1 MTTTPAH
8 SDPARSDP
16 ESSGGA
22 STERLTFWEEATRW
36 TLSVDHKK
44 LGLMYIAAG
53 LVFFLIG
60 GIEAAFMRLQLMK
73 ADAGIIDPE
82 TFNQLFTMHGTTMVF
97 LVGMPILLGFGNYLI
112 PLMVGARDMAFPR
125 LNAFGFWLFIFG
137 GILLYFSYIGSQ
149 GLYGAPSA
157 PDVGWFA
164 YAPLTSRTFSRGNST
179 DYWILGILVS
189 GFGSMTTAINF
200 IATILCMRCPGMK
213 LMRMPMIAW
222 MMLVVAGLVL
232 VAIPVLTAAQAMLLL
247 DRSLGAHFFDPET
260 QGSAVLWQHLFWFF
274 GHPEVY
280 ILILPAFGFVSEIL
294 PVFSRK
300 AIFGYS
306 LMVAATVGIG
316 FIALGVWAHHMFV
329 IGMGPVLD
337 SFFAAA
343 TFLISVPTGIKIF
356 NWIGTMWGG
365 RLRFATPML
374 FVTGF
379 IAMFVIG
386 GLTGIMLATVP
397 MDWQLSDSYF
407 VVGHFHYV
415 LFGGTVFGIFG
426 AIFYWFP
433 KATGRM
439 LDDKLGKWT
448 FWLLF
453 IGFTLTFMPMHVSGV
468 LGMPRRV
475 YTYEADRG
483 FELWNMIST
492 IGVPVQM
499 AGILVFLWNVVRS
512 LRKGEIAGNDP
523 WDAWTLEW
531 ATTSPPP
538 EWNFDRVPT
547 VTSARPLWDLKNPED
562 PDAHYE

>member
-1 MTTTPAH
+1 MNTSIAANEGAH
-8 SDPARSDP
+8 A
-16 ESSGGA
+16 GGEGPL
-22 STERLTFWEEATRW
+22 SFWESAMRW

-44 LGLMYIAAG
+44 LGIMYICAG
-53 LVFFLIG
+53 MVFFLIG
-60 GIEAAFMRLQLMK
+60 GLEAALMRLQL
-73 ADAGIIDPE
+73 ARANAGIIDPE

-97 LVGMPILLGFGNYLI
+97 LVGMPVLLGFGNFLI

-137 GILLYFSYIGSQ
+137 GLLLYFSYIGSE
-149 GLYGAPSA
+149 GLYGAPGA

-179 DYWILGILVS
+179 DYWILGIMVS

-200 IATILCMRCPGMK
+200 IATVLCMRCPGMK

-222 MMLVVAGLVL
+222 MMLVVAALVL
-232 VAIPVLTAAQAMLLL
+232 VAVPVLTAAQVMLLL
-247 DRSLGAHFFDPET
+247 DRSLGAHFFDPQT
-260 QGSAVLWQHLFWFF
+260 QGSAVLWQHLFWLF

-280 ILILPAFGFVSEIL
+280 ILVLPAFGFVSEIL

-329 IGMGPVLD
+329 VGMGPVLD
-337 SFFAAA
+337 SFFAAS

-356 NWIGTMWGG
+356 NWLGTMWGG

-379 IAMFVIG
+379 VAMFIIG

-397 MDWQLSDSYF
+397 IDWQLSDSYF

-415 LFGGTVFGIFG
+415 LFGGTVFGIFA

-439 LDDKLGKWT
+439 LNEHLGKWC

-453 IGFTLTFMPMHVSGV
+453 IGFTMTFMPMHISGI
-468 LGMPRRV
+468 LGMPRRI

-483 FELWNMIST
+483 FEIWNLISS

-499 AGILVFLWNVVRS
+499 AGVLCFLWNVVKS
-512 LRKGEIAGNDP
+512 LRNGAIAGDDP

-531 ATTSPPP
+531 STSSPPP
-538 EWNFDRVPT
+538 EWNFDHIPT
-547 VTSARPLWDLKNPED
+547 CTSARPLWDKKHPED

>member
-1 MTTTPAH
+1 MNTSIAANEGAH
-8 SDPARSDP
+8 A
-16 ESSGGA
+16 GGEGPL
-22 STERLTFWEEATRW
+22 SFWESAMRW

-44 LGLMYIAAG
+44 LGIMYICAG
-53 LVFFLIG
+53 MVFFLIG
-60 GIEAAFMRLQLMK
+60 GLEAALMRLQL
-73 ADAGIIDPE
+73 ARANAGIIDPE

-97 LVGMPILLGFGNYLI
+97 LVGMPVLLGFGNFLI

-137 GILLYFSYIGSQ
+137 GLLLYFSYIGSE
-149 GLYGAPSA
+149 GLYGAPGA

-179 DYWILGILVS
+179 DYWILGIMVS

-200 IATILCMRCPGMK
+200 IATVLCMRCPGMK

-222 MMLVVAGLVL
+222 MMLVVAALVL
-232 VAIPVLTAAQAMLLL
+232 VAVPVLTAAQVMLLL
-247 DRSLGAHFFDPET
+247 DRSLGAHFFDPQT

-280 ILILPAFGFVSEIL
+280 ILVLPAFGFVSEIL

-329 IGMGPVLD
+329 VGMGPVLD
-337 SFFAAA
+337 SFFAAS

-356 NWIGTMWGG
+356 NWLGTMWGG

-379 IAMFVIG
+379 VAMFIIG

-415 LFGGTVFGIFG
+415 LFGGTVFGIFA

-439 LDDKLGKWT
+439 LNEHLGKWC
-448 FWLLF
+448 FWVLF
-453 IGFTLTFMPMHVSGV
+453 IGFTMTCMPMHISGI
-468 LGMPRRV
+468 LGMPRRI

-483 FELWNMIST
+483 FEIWNLISS

-499 AGILVFLWNVVRS
+499 AGVLCFLWNVVKS
-512 LRKGEIAGNDP
+512 LRNGAIAGDDP

-531 ATTSPPP
+531 STSSPPP
-538 EWNFDRVPT
+538 EWNFDHIPT
-547 VTSARPLWDLKNPED
+547 CTSARPLWDKKHPED

>member
-1 MTTTPAH
+1 MNTSIAANEGAH
-8 SDPARSDP
+8 A
-16 ESSGGA
+16 GGEGPL
-22 STERLTFWEEATRW
+22 SFWESAMRW

-44 LGLMYIAAG
+44 LGIMYICAG
-53 LVFFLIG
+53 MVFFLIG
-60 GIEAAFMRLQLMK
+60 GLEAALMRLQL
-73 ADAGIIDPE
+73 ARANAGIIDPE

-97 LVGMPILLGFGNYLI
+97 LVGMPVLLGFGNFLI

-137 GILLYFSYIGSQ
+137 GLLLYFSYIGSE
-149 GLYGAPSA
+149 GLYGAPGA

-179 DYWILGILVS
+179 DYWILGIMVS

-200 IATILCMRCPGMK
+200 IATVLCMRCPGMK

-222 MMLVVAGLVL
+222 MMLVVAALVL
-232 VAIPVLTAAQAMLLL
+232 VAVPVLTAAQVMLLL
-247 DRSLGAHFFDPET
+247 DRSLGAHFFDPQT

-280 ILILPAFGFVSEIL
+280 ILVLPAFGFVSEIL

-329 IGMGPVLD
+329 VGMGPVLD
-337 SFFAAA
+337 SFFAAS

-356 NWIGTMWGG
+356 NWLGTMWGG

-379 IAMFVIG
+379 VAMFIIG

-397 MDWQLSDSYF
+397 IDWQLSDSYF

-415 LFGGTVFGIFG
+415 LFGGTVFGIFA

-439 LDDKLGKWT
+439 LNEHLGKWC

-453 IGFTLTFMPMHVSGV
+453 IGFTMTFMPMHISGI
-468 LGMPRRV
+468 LGMPRRI

-483 FELWNMIST
+483 FEIWNLISS

-499 AGILVFLWNVVRS
+499 AGVLCFLWNVVKS
-512 LRKGEIAGNDP
+512 LRNGAIAGDDP

-531 ATTSPPP
+531 STSSPPP
-538 EWNFDRVPT
+538 EWNFDHIPT
-547 VTSARPLWDLKNPED
+547 CTSARPLWDKKHPED

>member
-1 MTTTPAH
+1 MNTSIAANEGAH
-8 SDPARSDP
+8 A
-16 ESSGGA
+16 GGEGPL
-22 STERLTFWEEATRW
+22 SFWESAMRW

-44 LGLMYIAAG
+44 LGIMYICAG
-53 LVFFLIG
+53 MVFFLIG
-60 GIEAAFMRLQLMK
+60 GLEAALMRLQL
-73 ADAGIIDPE
+73 ARANAGI
-82 TFNQLFTMHGTTMVF
+82 MHGTTMVF
-97 LVGMPILLGFGNYLI
+97 LVGMPVLLGFGNFLI

-137 GILLYFSYIGSQ
+137 GLLLYFSYIGSE
-149 GLYGAPSA
+149 GLYGAPGA

-179 DYWILGILVS
+179 DYWILGIMVS

-200 IATILCMRCPGMK
+200 IATVLCMRCPGMK

-222 MMLVVAGLVL
+222 MMLVVAALVL
-232 VAIPVLTAAQAMLLL
+232 VAVPVLTAAQVMLLL
-247 DRSLGAHFFDPET
+247 DRSLGAHFFDPQT
-260 QGSAVLWQHLFWFF
+260 QGSAVLWQHLFWVF

-280 ILILPAFGFVSEIL
+280 ILVLPAFGFVSEIL

-329 IGMGPVLD
+329 VGMGPVLD
-337 SFFAAA
+337 SFFAAS
-343 TFLISVPTGIKIF
+343 TFHISVPTGIKIF
-356 NWIGTMWGG
+356 NWLGTMWGG

-379 IAMFVIG
+379 VAMFIIG

-415 LFGGTVFGIFG
+415 LFGGTVFGIFA

-439 LDDKLGKWT
+439 LNEHLGKWC

-453 IGFTLTFMPMHVSGV
+453 IGFTMTFMPMHISGI
-468 LGMPRRV
+468 LGMPRRI

-483 FELWNMIST
+483 FEIWNLISS

-499 AGILVFLWNVVRS
+499 AGVLCFLWNVVKS
-512 LRKGEIAGNDP
+512 LRNGAIAGDDP

-531 ATTSPPP
+531 STSSPPP
-538 EWNFDRVPT
+538 EWNFDHIPT
-547 VTSARPLWDLKNPED
+547 CTSARPLWDKKHPED